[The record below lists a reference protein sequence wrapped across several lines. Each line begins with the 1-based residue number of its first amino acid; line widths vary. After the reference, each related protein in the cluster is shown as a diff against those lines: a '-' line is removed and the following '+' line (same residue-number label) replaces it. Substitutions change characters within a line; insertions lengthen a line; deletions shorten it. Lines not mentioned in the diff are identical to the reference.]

1 MSYDDGGYK
10 SFFPLANYVT
20 IGTQQQ
26 KDTQKVAIKDTADY
40 YHVQHL
46 LSLPIT
52 ETWHNRAC
60 LWSCTDSA
68 RRGNN

>member
-20 IGTQQQ
+20 IGTEQQ

-52 ETWHNRAC
+52 ET
-60 LWSCTDSA
+60 
-68 RRGNN
+68 